1 MWIEKLNWKY
11 SCLCIIE
18 IIDTIWYNILINMI
32 FLNLHNCNKMKIIM
46 KYKYH
51 RRKSWGQFR
60 TKFLALLW
68 IPSPIQKNG
77 INKESHQ
84 QTKYCSNLEVIKI
97 YINPINSVQLQKNQ
111 AQRKMNNSMKFIS
124 LYRSWP
130 LDVIIIWRR
139 VFICKGGDRNRSS
152 TALSVLMSSSTILAP
167 FKLFDNIF

>member
-46 KYKYH
+46 KYKY
-51 RRKSWGQFR
+51 
-60 TKFLALLW
+60 
-68 IPSPIQKNG
+68 QKNG